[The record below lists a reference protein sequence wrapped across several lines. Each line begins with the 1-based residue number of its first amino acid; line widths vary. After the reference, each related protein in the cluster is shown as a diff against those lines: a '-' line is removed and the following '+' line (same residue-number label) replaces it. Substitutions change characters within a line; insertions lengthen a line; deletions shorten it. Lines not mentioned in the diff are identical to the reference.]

1 MSQVL
6 VMELP
11 QLQAELDEKQEFL
24 AERVRSKHRQVF
36 VSDKSGKGAQSGP
49 VNTPWGPQSSGSS
62 RPRPSSGQL
71 GH

>member
-1 MSQVL
+1 MSHVL
-6 VMELP
+6 VRELP
-11 QLQAELDEKQEFL
+11 PLQGELDEKQELL
-24 AERVRSKHRQVF
+24 AERVWSKHRQVF
-36 VSDKSGKGAQSGP
+36 VSDTGAQFGP